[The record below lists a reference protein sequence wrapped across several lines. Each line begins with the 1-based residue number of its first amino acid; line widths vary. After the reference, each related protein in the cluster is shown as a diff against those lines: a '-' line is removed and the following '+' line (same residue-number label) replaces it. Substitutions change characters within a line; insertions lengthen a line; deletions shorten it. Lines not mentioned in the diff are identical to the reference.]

1 VVATFTCCDLLTT
14 TSVKGLPLTVAA
26 VRAQARMKN
35 VTNPNVRIDYGA
47 DGHAKGAHCV
57 ACSWKEE
64 WPTPNNRQMRNEFK
78 KEALRHRCKA

>member
-1 VVATFTCCDLLTT
+1 MT
-14 TSVKGLPLTVAA
+14 
-26 VRAQARMKN
+26 N